1 MKLHEMTWPEVARL
15 DREKTVVVAPIAA
28 CEQHSLHLPTFTDAI
43 LCGSIADAVERNLTD
58 RILLLPTFWLG
69 ASDHHLPFGA
79 TLSLT
84 VDTHVQV
91 LTELL
96 TPMLDDGFKRC
107 AILNGHGGNVDTL
120 QVALR
125 RLQVQYPHCI
135 LAGASYWD
143 LARRELAELAK
154 AERKEMGHACEFETS
169 MIQHFRP
176 DLVRTEEIK
185 NDHQTSP
192 KELRGLY
199 LAQDMTQRTN
209 QGCVGYPEAASAE
222 SGKRFADAIIA
233 RVTETF
239 AYLGDM
245 EVKPGRQRKN
255 L

>member
-1 MKLHEMTWPEVARL
+1 
-15 DREKTVVVAPIAA
+15 
-28 CEQHSLHLPTFTDAI
+28 
-43 LCGSIADAVERNLTD
+43 
-58 RILLLPTFWLG
+58 
-69 ASDHHLPFGA
+69 
-79 TLSLT
+79 
-84 VDTHVQV
+84 
-91 LTELL
+91 
-96 TPMLDDGFKRC
+96 
-107 AILNGHGGNVDTL
+107 
-120 QVALR
+120 
-125 RLQVQYPHCI
+125 
-135 LAGASYWD
+135 
-143 LARRELAELAK
+143 
-154 AERKEMGHACEFETS
+154 MGHACEFETS